1 MTVLSTGT
9 DIPAFTLLG
18 PVEATLHGM
27 PVPLGPPQRR
37 AVLVPLLLGAGR
49 VCSTDHIIDA
59 VWGAAPPG
67 KAYNAVQAHISVL
80 RRMLEPERAPR
91 EPSRVIQ
98 SIGRGYVIGP
108 REFSADA
115 FQFRQ
120 QVGEA
125 ATARAQGDVTQA
137 AKVLREALD
146 LWHGPALLDVPGPF
160 AQAHRE
166 RLAEERLAA
175 YEELV
180 DLELAAA
187 KGPLDHDL
195 TELLREHPHRER
207 LHGLHMRLLHHNG
220 RRPDALAAYAA
231 ARKRLAEDL
240 GLDPGPELQAL
251 HRAILAD
258 DHPPP
263 RTEAIVV
270 SSATASPTA
279 RTEPGRLPQ
288 APVMVGRTSEL
299 SALATLLRDRANCP
313 RVLVVHGIPGVG
325 TTALALSA
333 AAQFPGARYLLSS
346 SSDGA
351 ERAAV
356 LGRIAAG
363 DRSLLVLDGAVDP
376 RQAELGLPTDG
387 RCTLLITGNNRM
399 RALPFVTRVELRPLD
414 VAGSRALLRAA
425 IGDDR
430 ADSAP
435 AAFEWLAE
443 HCGGLPKV
451 LQAVADY
458 LTSRPEWDLGE
469 YVDNLIA
476 MQTDDYAFVNAR
488 IRPFFEAAYSRLP
501 DRAAHVLR
509 TAALHPLGT
518 FSMHGVAAMLR
529 RPVQYVELVLDEL
542 VDHNLLDG
550 VAPGRYRYH
559 PLVRQFALG
568 RSVAV
573 DPVEQQAQT
582 RHRLAQYFLARLR
595 AAVSGKG
602 TRGPEYSRTWVSEHR
617 TQLER
622 LLARLPQDSNLVRE
636 SCALLAWLQSPSA
649 PVGRPA

>member
-1 MTVLSTGT
+1 MTVMSTGT

-18 PVEATLHGM
+18 PVEATLHEM
-27 PVPLGPPQRR
+27 TVPLGPPQRR

-120 QVGEA
+120 LVGEA
-125 ATARAQGDVTQA
+125 ATARVQGDVTQA
-137 AKVLREALD
+137 AKGLREALD

-220 RRPDALAAYAA
+220 RRPDALAAYAT

-263 RTEAIVV
+263 RTEPITI
-270 SSATASPTA
+270 SSTSSTA

-288 APVMVGRTSEL
+288 APRMFGRDAEL
-299 SALATLLRDRANCP
+299 TGLTTLLRDRANCP
-313 RVLVVHGIPGVG
+313 RVLVLHGIPGVG

-363 DRSLLVLDGAVDP
+363 DRSLLVLDGTADP

-399 RALPFVTRVELRPLD
+399 RALPFVTRVELRPL
-414 VAGSRALLRAA
+414 AAQGTRELLRTA
-425 IGDDR
+425 IGDER
-430 ADSAP
+430 IEHAP
-435 AAFEWLAE
+435 SAFEWLVE

-509 TAALHPLGT
+509 MAALHPQGT
-518 FSMHGVAAMLR
+518 FSMHGVAAVLR

-559 PLVRQFALG
+559 PLVRQFALARG
-568 RSVAV
+568 FAV
-573 DPVEQQAQT
+573 EPPELLAQART
-582 RHRLAQYFLARLR
+582 RLAQYFLARLR

-602 TRGPEYSRTWVSEHR
+602 TRGPEYSRTWVGEHR
-617 TQLER
+617 PQLER
-622 LLARLPQDSNLVRE
+622 LLARLPQDSSLVRE
-636 SCALLAWLQSPSA
+636 SCALLAWLQGPST
-649 PVGRPA
+649 PMGRPA